1 MPATADPWRA
11 SARDFSHGPRRAT
24 KGSGPQ
30 ALTSSLFDRRTVPE
44 GIRITKVGLW
54 YLVLTILVAVP
65 AANTGNN
72 ALYLVEAFL
81 LGLLVV
87 SGLASRQNLRRLDLV
102 FEPPTEI
109 YAKQP
114 FSLRYEVHNRG
125 RFMSRRLLV
134 VAGMGEGKP
143 RLIPHI
149 PVEGTHRGLLEMQ
162 VEQRGIHRVPH
173 LHFSSIFPLGLFRK
187 GLRYRID
194 LEFLVYP
201 EIDTSGIVSV
211 EQLGGEGELPSID
224 AGAGYD
230 LLSLRRFREGDDRRG
245 IHWKQTARTGNLIF
259 MERAADRGRRLSIQL
274 DNAVGKLT
282 DTDDAARFERM
293 VSRAA
298 TVAHHCLR
306 NDYEVELITRSGL
319 VPFGRGGLHRRRILE
334 HLALLETVP
343 KRREPLLGS
352 ELAAPSLR
360 LQLESEPW

>member
-1 MPATADPWRA
+1 MRTALASWPAKRRG
-11 SARDFSHGPRRAT
+11 ARETRPALFS
-24 KGSGPQ
+24 
-30 ALTSSLFDRRTVPE
+30 RRTVPE

-54 YLVLTILVAVP
+54 YIVLTILVAVP

-81 LGLLVV
+81 LALLVV
-87 SGLASRQNLRRLDLV
+87 SGVTSRQNLRRLELD
-102 FEPPTEI
+102 FESPTEI

-114 FSLRYEVHNRG
+114 FSLRYTIRNRG
-125 RFMSRRLLV
+125 RLMSRRLLV
-134 VAGMGEGKP
+134 VAGVGEGKP
-143 RLIPHI
+143 TLIPHI
-149 PVEGTHRGLLEMQ
+149 PVEGTDRGLIEMQ
-162 VEQRGIHRVPH
+162 VDQRGIHQVPY

-194 LEFLVYP
+194 LELLVYP
-201 EIDTSGIVSV
+201 EVDTSGTLTV
-211 EQLGGEGELPSID
+211 EQLGGEGELPSRD

-274 DNAVGKLT
+274 DNAVGRLT
-282 DTDDAARFERM
+282 DPEEALRFERL
-293 VSRAA
+293 VSRGA
-298 TVAHHCLR
+298 TAAHHCLK
-306 NDYEVELITRSGL
+306 NDYEVELITYSGL

-352 ELAAPSLR
+352 ELTAPRLR
-360 LQLESEPW
+360 LHLESEP

>member
-1 MPATADPWRA
+1 M
-11 SARDFSHGPRRAT
+11 
-24 KGSGPQ
+24 
-30 ALTSSLFDRRTVPE
+30 SSLAGVRTALASWPAKGRGARRQGHSLLTRRTVPE

-54 YLVLTILVAVP
+54 YIVLTILVAVP

-81 LGLLVV
+81 LALLVV
-87 SGLASRQNLRRLDLV
+87 SGVASRQNLRRLELD
-102 FEPPTEI
+102 FEPPAEI

-114 FSLRYEVHNRG
+114 FSVRYAVHNRG
-125 RFMSRRLLV
+125 RLMSRRLLV
-134 VAGMGEGKP
+134 VAGVGEGKP
-143 RLIPHI
+143 TLIPHI
-149 PVEGTHRGLLEMQ
+149 PAQGTDRGLIEMQ
-162 VEQRGIHRVPH
+162 VEQRGIHNLPH

-194 LEFLVYP
+194 LELLVYP
-201 EIDTSGIVSV
+201 EVDTTGSVSV
-211 EQLGGEGELPSID
+211 ERLGGEGELPSRD

-274 DNAVGKLT
+274 DNAVGRLT
-282 DTDDAARFERM
+282 DLEDSLRFERL

-298 TVAHHCLR
+298 TAAHHCLKS
-306 NDYEVELITRSGL
+306 DYEVELITRSGL

-334 HLALLETVP
+334 HLALLEAVP
-343 KRREPLLGS
+343 KQRAPLLGS
-352 ELAAPSLR
+352 ELTAPRLR
-360 LQLESEPW
+360 LSLESEP

>member
-1 MPATADPWRA
+1 MRTALWPAKGR
-11 SARDFSHGPRRAT
+11 SAHRQRPSL
-24 KGSGPQ
+24 
-30 ALTSSLFDRRTVPE
+30 LTRRTVPE

-54 YLVLTILVAVP
+54 YIVLTILVAVP

-81 LGLLVV
+81 LALLVV
-87 SGLASRQNLRRLDLV
+87 SGVASRQNLRRLDLG
-102 FEPPTEI
+102 FEPPAEI

-114 FSLRYEVHNRG
+114 FSVRYTIHNRG

-134 VAGMGEGKP
+134 VAGVGDGKP
-143 RLIPHI
+143 TLIPHI
-149 PVEGTHRGLLEMQ
+149 PVQGTDRGLME
-162 VEQRGIHRVPH
+162 VEVEHRGIHQVPF

-194 LEFLVYP
+194 LELLVYP
-201 EIDTSGIVSV
+201 EVDTTRSVSL
-211 EQLGGEGELPSID
+211 EQLGGEGELPSTD

-245 IHWKQTARTGNLIF
+245 IHWKQTARTGHLIF

-274 DNAVGKLT
+274 DNAVGRLV
-282 DTDDAARFERM
+282 DPADILAFERL

-298 TVAHHCLR
+298 TAAHHCLKS
-306 NDYEVELITRSGL
+306 DYEVELITRSGL

-343 KRREPLLGS
+343 KQRAPLLGS
-352 ELAAPSLR
+352 ELTAPRLR
-360 LQLESEPW
+360 LHMESEP

>member
-1 MPATADPWRA
+1 MRTALASWPAKGRG
-11 SARDFSHGPRRAT
+11 ARETGP
-24 KGSGPQ
+24 
-30 ALTSSLFDRRTVPE
+30 SLFTRRTVPE

-54 YLVLTILVAVP
+54 YIVLTILVAIP

-81 LGLLVV
+81 LALLVV
-87 SGLASRQNLRRLDLV
+87 SGVASRQNLRRLELD
-102 FEPPTEI
+102 FEAPSEI

-114 FSLRYEVHNRG
+114 FSLRYTVHNRG
-125 RFMSRRLLV
+125 RLMSRRLLV
-134 VAGMGEGKP
+134 VAGVGEGKP
-143 RLIPHI
+143 TLIPHI
-149 PVEGTHRGLLEMQ
+149 PVEGTDRGLIEMQ
-162 VEQRGIHRVPH
+162 VDQRGIHQVPY

-194 LEFLVYP
+194 LELLVYP
-201 EIDTSGIVSV
+201 EVDTSSTLTV
-211 EQLGGEGELPSID
+211 EQLGGEGELPSRD

-274 DNAVGKLT
+274 DNAVGRLT
-282 DTDDAARFERM
+282 DPEEALRFERL
-293 VSRAA
+293 VSRGA
-298 TVAHHCLR
+298 TAAHHCLK
-306 NDYEVELITRSGL
+306 NDYEVELITYSGL

-352 ELAAPSLR
+352 ELTAPRLR
-360 LQLESEPW
+360 LHLESEP

>member
-1 MPATADPWRA
+1 MRTALASWPAKGRG
-11 SARDFSHGPRRAT
+11 ARETGP
-24 KGSGPQ
+24 
-30 ALTSSLFDRRTVPE
+30 SLFTRRTVPE

-54 YLVLTILVAVP
+54 YIVLTILVAIP

-81 LGLLVV
+81 LALLVV
-87 SGLASRQNLRRLDLV
+87 SGVASRQNLRRLELD
-102 FEPPTEI
+102 FEAPSEI

-114 FSLRYEVHNRG
+114 FSLRYTVHNRG
-125 RFMSRRLLV
+125 RLMSRRLLV
-134 VAGMGEGKP
+134 VAGVGEGKP
-143 RLIPHI
+143 TLIPHI
-149 PVEGTHRGLLEMQ
+149 PVEGTDRGLIEMQ
-162 VEQRGIHRVPH
+162 VDQRGIHQVPY

-194 LEFLVYP
+194 LDLLVYP
-201 EIDTSGIVSV
+201 EVDTSSTLTV
-211 EQLGGEGELPSID
+211 EQLGGEGELPSRD

-282 DTDDAARFERM
+282 EPEEALRFERL
-293 VSRAA
+293 VSRGA
-298 TVAHHCLR
+298 TAAHHCLK
-306 NDYEVELITRSGL
+306 NDYEVELITYSGL

-352 ELAAPSLR
+352 ELTAPRLR
-360 LQLESEPW
+360 LHLESEP